1 MKYYSEKLKKI
12 YDSEEELLGAEKDEE
27 IRIENEKREIALKQ
41 EQKAKKDSERQ
52 ARAKIVEA
60 AYGAVADIRKEYNK
74 KFSEL
79 KEEYQKKISD
89 AQKQADALRKEF
101 VRDYGAFYYT
111 FSTFPSA
118 FDDFFKLFIDF

>member
-52 ARAKIVEA
+52 ALSLIH
-60 AYGAVADIRKEYNK
+60 I
-74 KFSEL
+74 
-79 KEEYQKKISD
+79 
-89 AQKQADALRKEF
+89 
-101 VRDYGAFYYT
+101 
-111 FSTFPSA
+111 
-118 FDDFFKLFIDF
+118 